1 MDTTLYEAIKQII
14 ARFNRGNY
22 LQVNQIKI
30 TKSGSISANF
40 DAYLNN
46 RQTNFEN
53 HDLPTLDFEEAA
65 AVEDFLS
72 L

>member
-1 MDTTLYEAIKQII
+1 M
-14 ARFNRGNY
+14 
-22 LQVNQIKI
+22 NQIKI

-53 HDLPTLDFEEAA
+53 YDLPTLDFDEAA